1 MKRIKLLPFLLII
14 FLGITAVVQAA
25 KDDQPEFSKAG
36 FWEVKDSGREV
47 FDFNIGWRFIKGA
60 AKDAPLSDFDD
71 SNWQVVNC
79 PHGLELISE
88 EDSGSN
94 NYQGEAWYRKHF
106 VVPDN
111 IAEKQLRL
119 HFEGVMGKCKV
130 WLNGELLGE
139 NYGGYL
145 PFSVNLSAKVKAGA
159 ENVLAVWVDN
169 SNDPDYPPGKP
180 QENLDFSYFGGIY
193 RDVWLT
199 ATNSV
204 YVSNAIDAS
213 KVAGG
218 GIFTHIEKL
227 SEKQA
232 TVVAKVDLQ
241 NDGRRSQKLSVLMTL
256 KDKQG
261 NKVAEYK
268 QLASIKGNQ
277 GKQVSATLLVS
288 DPELWTPWSPELYR
302 LEVQLSNS
310 KGQKLDGVASY
321 VGIRKIE
328 FRGKDGFYL
337 NNKPYPGK
345 LIGAN
350 RHQDH
355 AVVGNALSNNAQW
368 RDAKLLKDAGCDIVR
383 AAHYPVDPA
392 FMEACDQLGLFYIVA
407 TPGWQFWN
415 DKPIF
420 KQRVFRDV
428 RNMVRRDRNY
438 ACVIMW
444 EPILNETWYPDDF
457 AKQVHNLV
465 HEEYPFQGVYTVCD
479 SHAKG
484 QEHFDVIYSH
494 PFRSEFYRNV
504 KDNTKVNRQKLGF
517 DYSGEKRCVFT
528 REWGDCVDD
537 WNSHNSP
544 SRVVRGWGERA
555 QLVQAKHYANPDY
568 VYTSWEALYNT
579 PAQHIGGALWH
590 SFDHQRGYHP
600 DTFYGGITDVFRQP
614 KYSYHLFASQRDVS
628 ESNAPMIF
636 VAHEMS
642 PISEPDVT
650 VFTNCDEVRLIIYEK
665 DTLLQ
670 KVADL
675 DLAMPHPM
683 VVFKDVF
690 NFIDV
695 KNLHRA
701 KKQKQA
707 SFIAEG
713 LIDGKVVARY
723 KRMPSKRPSKIQLTI
738 DDNGLPLKANG
749 TDFVRVI
756 ASVVD
761 QDGIVKRLNKSDIRF
776 EIEGEGELISNSE
789 ILSNPKKLEWGTA
802 PILVRSSLKSGKIT
816 IKASLID
823 QGINSPVGGEIT
835 FESFPSDNDFIYQ
848 EEGREAISQST
859 STDNELKNDELQKR
873 ILQLEKELND
883 IKLKEI
889 ERGQEEFEG
898 GRK

>member
-1 MKRIKLLPFLLII
+1 MKITPTTYLILTLLLAINVNVFANNN
-14 FLGITAVVQAA
+14 T
-25 KDDQPEFSKAG
+25 PEFSKAG
-36 FWEVKDSGREV
+36 FWEVKDSGRDV

-60 AKDAPLSDFDD
+60 AKDAQLTDFDD

-88 EDSGSN
+88 EASGSN
-94 NYQGEAWYRKHF
+94 NYQGEVWYRKHF
-106 VVPDN
+106 NVPAN
-111 IAEKQLRL
+111 IVDKVLRL

-130 WLNGELLGE
+130 WLNGELVDE

-145 PFSVNLSAKVKAGA
+145 PFSVNLTGKVKTDQN
-159 ENVLAVWVDN
+159 NVLAVWTDN

-180 QENLDFSYFGGIY
+180 QEVLDFSYFGGIY

-199 ATNSV
+199 ATNTV
-204 YVSNAIDAS
+204 YVSNAIDAD

-218 GIFTHIEKL
+218 GIFTHVENL

-232 TVVAKVDLQ
+232 TVVANVDLQ
-241 NDGRRSQKLSVLMTL
+241 NDGRRTKKVSVLMRL
-256 KDKQG
+256 KNPNG
-261 NKVAEYK
+261 EKVAEFE
-268 QLASIKGNQ
+268 QTISIKGNQ
-277 GKQVSATLLVS
+277 SQQLKANMLVP
-288 DPELWTPWSPELYR
+288 DPELWTPWSPHLYR
-302 LEVQLSNS
+302 LEVIVSSS
-310 KGQKLDGVASY
+310 KEERIDGVASR

-350 RHQDH
+350 RHQDY
-355 AVVGNALSNNAQW
+355 AVVGNALPNNAQW
-368 RDAKLLKDAGCDIVR
+368 RDARLLKDAGCDIVR

-392 FMEACDQLGLFYIVA
+392 FMEACDELGMFYIVA

-444 EPILNETWYPDDF
+444 EPILNETWYPNDF
-457 AKQVHNLV
+457 AKQAHDLV
-465 HEEYPFQGVYTVCD
+465 HQEYPYQGAYTVCD

-494 PFRSEFYRNV
+494 PYRSEFYRNV
-504 KDNTKVNRQKLGF
+504 KDNTAANRKKLEF
-517 DYSGEKRCVFT
+517 DYSNEERCVFT

-544 SRVVRGWGERA
+544 SRIVRGWGERA

-568 VYTSWEALYNT
+568 VYTSWESLYST
-579 PAQHIGGALWH
+579 PAQHIGGTLWH

-614 KYSYHLFASQRDVS
+614 KYSYYLFASQRDVS
-628 ESNAPMIF
+628 ETNDPMIYI
-636 VAHEMS
+636 AHEMS
-642 PISEPDVT
+642 PISESDVT
-650 VFTNCDEVRLIIYEK
+650 VFTNCDEVRLIVYEE
-665 DTLLQ
+665 DTLVQ

-675 DLAMPHPM
+675 GLSMPHPM

-690 NFIDV
+690 SFIDV

-713 LIDGKVVARY
+713 LINGKVVTRF
-723 KRMPSKRPSKIQLTI
+723 KRMPAKRPSKIQLSVEN
-738 DDNGLPLKANG
+738 NGLPLLANG
-749 TDFVRVI
+749 TDFVRVV
-756 ASVVD
+756 ASMVD
-761 QDGIVKRLNKSDIRF
+761 QDGIVKRLNKSDIQF

-802 PILVRSSLKSGKIT
+802 PILVRSTLEAGKVK
-816 IKASLID
+816 IKANLVD
-823 QGINSPVGGEIT
+823 QGINSPVGGEIV
-835 FESFPSDNDFIYQ
+835 FESQTSDNNFIYN
-848 EEGREAISQST
+848 EVGSEVNSNKNVM
-859 STDNELKNDELQKR
+859 STDVEKEALQKK
-873 ILQLEKELND
+873 IQLLEKELNA
-883 IKLKEI
+883 IRLKET
-889 ERGQEEFEG
+889 ERGQDEFEG
-898 GRK
+898 GRN